1 MGSTFPDSLRLMP
14 ERRRQLNWV
23 ERRQEA
29 SPSPGRGWYF
39 VNVAMRVDRVLL
51 PASGGRISS
60 APGQTICLLETVGA
74 KSGQTRQA
82 PLLYIPHGERMI
94 LIGSK
99 AGAPRHG
106 WIHNLRANP
115 RVRILAPRRTGD
127 YNAREAE
134 GEERE
139 RLWAKAVDY
148 YAGYATYAER
158 AGERRIPVVVLE
170 RAAWRP
176 RAPRIGPIRRL
187 LRRDTAGSLISRC
200 VSASPASRRSSC
212 SSAIGFHSSSTTR
225 AGSPSTSSRS
235 RCSDQSSSR
244 VRRASSGSVVTTF
257 ISVSLKS
264 ECSLRLAEPTVSQ
277 RSSTMATLACT

>member
-23 ERRQEA
+23 ERRLESFA
-29 SPSPGRGWYF
+29 KSRAGGWYF

-51 PASGGRISS
+51 PATGGRISS

-74 KSGQTRQA
+74 KSGQTRQT

-99 AGAPRHG
+99 AGAPRHPG

-115 RVRILAPRRTGD
+115 RVRILAPKRTGD

-134 GEERE
+134 GQERE

-148 YAGYATYAER
+148 YPGYATYAER

-170 RAAWRP
+170 RAA
-176 RAPRIGPIRRL
+176 
-187 LRRDTAGSLISRC
+187 
-200 VSASPASRRSSC
+200 
-212 SSAIGFHSSSTTR
+212 
-225 AGSPSTSSRS
+225 
-235 RCSDQSSSR
+235 
-244 VRRASSGSVVTTF
+244 
-257 ISVSLKS
+257 
-264 ECSLRLAEPTVSQ
+264 
-277 RSSTMATLACT
+277 